1 MRVES
6 LNAAFIIF
14 HFAFSTD
21 PTQFQRSAPFPSVF
35 SSTVDLYVCNRTTFC
50 HILSFTLSNFLKLY
64 KINIYKL
71 YILKI
76 TLWFCKFI

>member
-50 HILSFTLSNFLKLY
+50 HI
-64 KINIYKL
+64 
-71 YILKI
+71 
-76 TLWFCKFI
+76 